1 MKFKLGVF
9 CFIFILVNLTSAS
22 LANDSNTKQIVPAH
36 EHELANKKN
45 LSGPTKTK
53 GIESVTLLG
62 TIGLEKDFPSLQG
75 KQLRA
80 RELVI
85 KSGGIVAVHQHDS
98 RPGVAYILEGE
109 IIEHRNDQTS
119 PILRT
124 KGAVAFEQSGVA
136 HWWENKSSNL
146 VKALVVDIIS
156 IKD

>member
-1 MKFKLGVF
+1 MKYKFIVICITTLIYLVF
-9 CFIFILVNLTSAS
+9 NVSMADQSSAME
-22 LANDSNTKQIVPAH
+22 IVPSH
-36 EHELANKKN
+36 EHEIANKQK

-62 TIGLEKDFPSLQG
+62 TIGLEKDFPMLQG

-85 KSGGIVAVHQHDS
+85 QPGGVVAVHQHDS

-109 IIEHRNDQTS
+109 ITEHRNDQDQ
-119 PILRT
+119 PILRS

-136 HWWENKSSNL
+136 HWWEKIGRASGRERG
-146 VKALVVDIIS
+146 
-156 IKD
+156 